1 MLLILCYDQSFEYH
15 YFGINCGG
23 RDHMHIDITQIGAG
37 KVYLYNMMKLDY
49 KV

>member
-1 MLLILCYDQSFEYH
+1 MINHLNIIILVSTV
-15 YFGINCGG
+15 GG